1 MLNILQTINLPTNWI
16 ILNGSASTDDISIK
30 SYTWKEVSGPN
41 KAVILKSNET
51 VGLNKNKSLIKKK
64 PSYLQI
70 ANATGLTL
78 GLYQFELTVADESNN
93 TASDSLWLKVV
104 QEKNSPPI
112 ANAGGDQ
119 SITLPVSAI
128 FFNGN
133 MSSDDL
139 GVVKYK
145 WTRED
150 ASLAAGQIVADTDN
164 QSLMIV
170 SI

>member
-1 MLNILQTINLPTNWI
+1 M
-16 ILNGSASTDDISIK
+16 
-30 SYTWKEVSGPN
+30 
-41 KAVILKSNET
+41 
-51 VGLNKNKSLIKKK
+51 
-64 PSYLQI
+64 
-70 ANATGLTL
+70 
-78 GLYQFELTVADESNN
+78 GLYEFELTVADESNN
-93 TASDSLWLKVV
+93 TATDSVWIKVV

-128 FFNGN
+128 YFNGSL
-133 MSSDDL
+133 SSDDL

-164 QSLMIV
+164 QPVMIV
-170 SI
+170 SFMNKKRRTYVFLFIFCVVII